1 MRSSRSKNRART
13 VGAVLAATLVVAG
26 SATAAEPAETTST
39 NVAIHDKAGRAL
51 ERVADWAA
59 RTHRN
64 ERREAAGPFLP
75 IVGPID
81 YGTAENAFGA
91 SRSDHVHAGQDMFAS
106 PGTPEVAVTDAVV
119 AETGSDGGQG
129 NYVYLY
135 DRKRDRTY
143 VYMHM
148 IEPAQGAQPARPCT
162 PARCSAGSAAPG
174 PAGATTCTSRS
185 ATAAA
190 TRARPA
196 TRCRCCSDWQ
206 PLDRP
211 R

>member
-81 YGTAENAFGA
+81 FGTAENAFGA
-91 SRSDHVHAGQDMFAS
+91 SRSDHVHAGQDMFAP
-106 PGTPEVAVTDAVV
+106 PGTAVVAVTDGVV
-119 AETGSDGGQG
+119 ADAGTDGEQG

-135 DRKRDRTY
+135 DPRRARTY
-143 VYMHM
+143 VYMHL
-148 IEPAQGAQPARPCT
+148 IEPASAKPGERVRAGERLGGVGCT
-162 PARCSAGSAAPG
+162 GSCWGDHLHFEIRSGRGIAAAP
-174 PAGATTCTSRS
+174 R
-185 ATAAA
+185 
-190 TRARPA
+190 
-196 TRCRCCSDWQ
+196 D
-206 PLDRP
+206 PLPLLRDFEPLRRP

>member
-26 SATAAEPAETTST
+26 SATAAEPAETTSA

-51 ERVADWAA
+51 ERVANWAA

-81 YGTAENAFGA
+81 FGTAENAFGA
-91 SRSDHVHAGQDMFAS
+91 SRSGHVHAGQDMFAS

-148 IEPAQGAQPARPCT
+148 IEPAKVRQRRG
-162 PARCSAGSAAPG
+162 
-174 PAGATTCTSRS
+174 
-185 ATAAA
+185 
-190 TRARPA
+190 RARRPGA
-196 TRCRCCSDWQ
+196 RRGRLHRVLLGRSSALRGPRRPRVSRERPRDPMPLLRDWQ